1 MNVYDDDGD
10 GLTYQAVVNIEGQ
23 YSIWPVDREMPIGWS
38 DAGKSGTKAD
48 CLQFIDEVW
57 TDMTPLSLRSR
68 GGARRATAE
77 RLARR

>member
-1 MNVYDDDGD
+1 MNANDDDGD

-38 DAGKSGTKAD
+38 DAGKSGTRAD

-68 GGARRATAE
+68 
-77 RLARR
+77 